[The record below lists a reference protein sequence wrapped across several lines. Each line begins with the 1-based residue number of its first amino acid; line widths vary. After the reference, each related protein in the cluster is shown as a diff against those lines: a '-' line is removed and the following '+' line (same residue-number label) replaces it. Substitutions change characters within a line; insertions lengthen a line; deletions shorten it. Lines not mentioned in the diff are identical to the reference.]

1 MKKPF
6 NALAKLAALSVLA
19 VSSLPALAQSAG
31 SNVVNVGWF
40 HLDTHDSSKPLAV
53 TSPVS
58 TTIPGSGAEVDS
70 ADTLGLAY
78 TRFFTDN
85 FALTFDAGV
94 PPKFNL
100 TGTGSLAGL
109 GHLGSAKQW
118 SPAII
123 AKWYFGN
130 ADDKFRPFVG
140 IGATHVW
147 YTSVNLSR
155 SLQDRV
161 TVPFGGAG
169 GSASASLSSSWAPV
183 ANVGLTYNF
192 DKNWS
197 LGFSVSYI
205 PLDTDA
211 EITGRNAAGTVIS
224 RSRTNLTLDPL
235 VTFLSVGYKF

>member
-6 NALAKLAALSVLA
+6 NALAKAAALSVLA

-40 HLDTHDSSKPLAV
+40 HLDTHDSSKPLAF
-53 TSPVS
+53 TFPGAS
-58 TTIPGSGAEVDS
+58 TVAGSGAEVDS
-70 ADTLGLAY
+70 ADTVGLAY

-85 FALTFDAGV
+85 FALTFDAGI

-100 TGTGSLAGL
+100 TGTGTLAGL

-147 YTSVNLSR
+147 YTSVNLSQL
-155 SLQDRV
+155 LQSQV
-161 TVPFGGAG
+161 TSGAPGGT
-169 GSASASLSSSWAPV
+169 ASASLSSSWAPV

-211 EITGRNAAGTVIS
+211 EITGRVGNTVVS
-224 RSRTNLTLDPL
+224 RSHTNLTLDPL

>member
-1 MKKPF
+1 MKKF
-6 NALAKLAALSVLA
+6 IRALPKVAAMSMLAA
-19 VSSLPALAQSAG
+19 SSFPAFAQSAG
-31 SNVVNVGWF
+31 SNVVNLGWF
-40 HLDTHDSSKPLAV
+40 HLDTHDSSEPLNV
-53 TSPVS
+53 TQGPPPLGR
-58 TTIPGSGAEVDS
+58 IPGSGAEVDS
-70 ADTLGLAY
+70 ADTLGIAY
-78 TRFFTDN
+78 THFFTDN
-85 FALTFDAGV
+85 FALTLDAGV

-100 TGTGSLAGL
+100 QGTGTLAPL

-118 SPAII
+118 SPAVI

-155 SLQDRV
+155 SLQTRL
-161 TVPFGGAG
+161 AG
-169 GSASASLSSSWAPV
+169 PTGTASADLSSSWAPV

-211 EITGRNAAGTVIS
+211 ELTGRVGNTVVS
-224 RSRTNLTLDPL
+224 RARTKLTLDPL